1 MQSCIFCFGAL
12 LLHFLTVKGKAFF
25 GTSVALCGN
34 QNKHKEEKTV

>member
-25 GTSVALCGN
+25 GMSVALCGN
-34 QNKHKEEKTV
+34 KNKHKEEKTV

>member
-12 LLHFLTVKGKAFF
+12 LTVKGKAFF

-34 QNKHKEEKTV
+34 KNKHKEEKTV